1 MNANTR
7 KKQIKP
13 KVTIDQQ
20 EGSGSKS
27 KAASKRFTLLKIK
40 LNRKFFIGLGLLLI
54 FALPSYLFFKSNPDL
69 ANFTILKNEV
79 ISEQNEKIDKI
90 ETQISNNNQLLLDL
104 ERKDQALLR
113 LESQMIELSEMLKVI
128 SEKNDIISNTNNQL
142 MQYINSENQKKLKSQ
157 DNALLTEEIY
167 MDNIQLLGKSINSEV
182 ISDETQ
188 EKFFESKENEPRNN
202 IESDKNKKNI
212 AAIVIDRIEK
222 NVAGKKDF
230 RNEVDLLISIDN
242 DVEAFSNLMELSDKT
257 IPTPNELVFELE
269 LLLEEDIILY
279 RGDSGIRSK
288 IFGILENQISIKKKN
303 KTLEYAVIEEIK
315 ASIYNDNLDEVVDII
330 KGLNFDSDAEALLTN
345 INNRTLYLNE
355 IKHLK
360 EIYDLS

>member
-13 KVTIDQQ
+13 KVTIDQH

-27 KAASKRFTLLKIK
+27 KAATKRFTLSKIK
-40 LNRKFFIGLGLLLI
+40 LNRKLFIGFGFLLI

-79 ISEQNEKIDKI
+79 ISEQNKKIDKI

-104 ERKDQALLR
+104 EKKDQALLR

-142 MQYINSENQKKLKSQ
+142 MQYINSENQKKLKLQ
-157 DNALLTEEIY
+157 ENELRTEELY
-167 MDNIQLLGKSINSEV
+167 MDNIQLLGKSTNFEE

-188 EKFFESKENEPRNN
+188 EKFLDSKKNEPRNN
-202 IESDKNKKNI
+202 LEGDKNKKNI

-222 NVAGKKDF
+222 NVANKKDF
-230 RNEVDLLISIDN
+230 QNEVDLLISIGN
-242 DVEAFSNLMELSDKT
+242 DVEAFSNLTELSDKT
-257 IPTPNELVFELE
+257 IFTPNELVFELE
-269 LLLEEDIILY
+269 LLLEEDVILY

-288 IFGILENQISIKKKN
+288 IFGILENQISITKKN
-303 KTLEYAVIEEIK
+303 KTLEYVVIEEIK

-330 KGLNFDSDAEALLTN
+330 KGLSFDGDVEALLTN

-360 EIYDLS
+360 EMYDLS

>member
-1 MNANTR
+1 
-7 KKQIKP
+7 
-13 KVTIDQQ
+13 
-20 EGSGSKS
+20 
-27 KAASKRFTLLKIK
+27 
-40 LNRKFFIGLGLLLI
+40 
-54 FALPSYLFFKSNPDL
+54 
-69 ANFTILKNEV
+69 
-79 ISEQNEKIDKI
+79 
-90 ETQISNNNQLLLDL
+90 
-104 ERKDQALLR
+104 
-113 LESQMIELSEMLKVI
+113 
-128 SEKNDIISNTNNQL
+128 
-142 MQYINSENQKKLKSQ
+142 
-157 DNALLTEEIY
+157 
-167 MDNIQLLGKSINSEV
+167 
-182 ISDETQ
+182 
-188 EKFFESKENEPRNN
+188 
-202 IESDKNKKNI
+202 
-212 AAIVIDRIEK
+212 
-222 NVAGKKDF
+222 
-230 RNEVDLLISIDN
+230 
-242 DVEAFSNLMELSDKT
+242 MELSDKT

>member
-27 KAASKRFTLLKIK
+27 KAASKRFALLKIK
-40 LNRKFFIGLGLLLI
+40 LNRKFFIGLGFLLI

-79 ISEQNEKIDKI
+79 ISEQNKKIDKI

-113 LESQMIELSEMLKVI
+113 LESQMIELSEMLQVI

-182 ISDETQ
+182 ILDETQ

-202 IESDKNKKNI
+202 LESDKNKKNI

>member
-1 MNANTR
+1 MNSNTR
-7 KKQIKP
+7 KRQIKP
-13 KVTIDQQ
+13 KVTIDQH
-20 EGSGSKS
+20 EGSGSKP
-27 KAASKRFTLLKIK
+27 KASSKRFILSKIK
-40 LNRKFFIGLGLLLI
+40 LNRKLLIGFGFLLI

-79 ISEQNEKIDKI
+79 ISEQNKKIDKM

-104 ERKDQALLR
+104 EKKDQALLR
-113 LESQMIELSEMLKVI
+113 LESQIIELSEMLRVI

-142 MQYINSENQKKLKSQ
+142 MQYINSENQKKLKLQ
-157 DNALLTEEIY
+157 ENALPTEELY
-167 MDNIQLLGKSINSEV
+167 MDNIQLLGKYEDSGANSN
-182 ISDETQ
+182 ETQ
-188 EKFFESKENEPRNN
+188 EKFFESQENEPRN
-202 IESDKNKKNI
+202 ILESDKNKKNI

-222 NVAGKKDF
+222 NVASKKYF
-230 RNEVDLLISIDN
+230 RNEVDLLISIGN

-257 IPTPNELVFELE
+257 ISTPNELVFELE

-303 KTLEYAVIEEIK
+303 KTLEYVVIEEIK

-330 KGLNFDSDAEALLTN
+330 KGLNFDSDADALLTN

-360 EIYDLS
+360 EMYDLS